1 MVRLDADEHL
11 LHLGILFG
19 DIVDI
24 VRGDER
30 NPRLPR
36 QLGEHRD
43 YTPLLGQAVILNLE
57 EEVVFAHDGAI
68 PEGFFFA
75 PS

>member
-30 NPRLPR
+30 NPRLP
-36 QLGEHRD
+36 
-43 YTPLLGQAVILNLE
+43 
-57 EEVVFAHDGAI
+57 
-68 PEGFFFA
+68 
-75 PS
+75 